1 MDNHIE
7 YSEILKE
14 LEEIDAEIEGLLSDQ
29 WIIAIKDDEHCI
41 FFNGEE
47 SRIITADYIDAL
59 FKE

>member
-7 YSEILKE
+7 YGEILKE
-14 LEEIDAEIEGLLSDQ
+14 LEEIEAEIEELLSDK
-29 WIIAIKDDEHCI
+29 WIVALKDDECCI

-59 FKE
+59 FEK

>member
-14 LEEIDAEIEGLLSDQ
+14 LEEIDTEIEELLSEQ
-29 WIIAIKDDEHCI
+29 WIIAIKDNESCI

-47 SRIITADYIDAL
+47 SRIITADYINAL
-59 FKE
+59 FEK

>member
-14 LEEIDAEIEGLLSDQ
+14 LEKIDAEIEELLSDQ
-29 WIIAIKDDEHCI
+29 WMVALKEDECCI

-59 FKE
+59 FQK

>member
-14 LEEIDAEIEGLLSDQ
+14 LEKIDAEIEELLSDQ
-29 WIIAIKDDEHCI
+29 WIVALKDDECCI

-59 FKE
+59 FQK

>member
-7 YSEILKE
+7 YSEVLKE
-14 LEEIDAEIEGLLSDQ
+14 LEEIEAEIEELLSDQ
-29 WIIAIKDDEHCI
+29 WIVALKDDECCI

-59 FKE
+59 FEK

>member
-1 MDNHIE
+1 MDNNVE

-14 LEEIDAEIEGLLSDQ
+14 LEEIEAEIDELLSDQ
-29 WIIAIKDDEHCI
+29 WITALKDNECCI

-59 FKE
+59 FEK